1 MVSYTTKRL
10 LESITARDPASGEA
24 RHRRAMPCCYPTAL
38 SESHL
43 QRLRH
48 LGIEYT
54 EQWGSHRDRHV
65 RRRHWKVCKGD
76 RRCGSRKWPGCGCYR
91 RRGGHLD
98 NLEHRH
104 AEKRRACL
112 ATATGTDRS
121 TYDHACKPGVHGRV
135 TQAGECSGYVQKP
148 VTRRRLK
155 FYVEEKQRLACS
167 STLDF
172 TVGFHSRHAS
182 IRAEAGVRKRFCQ
195 AVIQQAIFAGMTY
208 HRSAVREGLLF

>member
-1 MVSYTTKRL
+1 MSEEGTGRCAKEIADV
-10 LESITARDPASGEA
+10 ARGNGLAVVA
-24 RHRRAMPCCYPTAL
+24 
-38 SESHL
+38 
-43 QRLRH
+43 
-48 LGIEYT
+48 
-54 EQWGSHRDRHV
+54 
-65 RRRHWKVCKGD
+65 
-76 RRCGSRKWPGCGCYR
+76 YR

-98 NLEHRH
+98 DLEHRH

-155 FYVEEKQRLACS
+155 IYVEEKQRLACS

-172 TVGFHSRHAS
+172 AVGFHSRHAS

-208 HRSAVREGLLF
+208 HRSAVREGLLFWTDLPGAGNDMYPELPPTTPATRR